1 MEQSSTNKTITISF
15 MLASILIGIFVSV
28 LMETLA
34 VVTTGAFGRFVA
46 QDLVRHGLPVVV
58 GFAVFIFLQT
68 NKGIYEWGG
77 EVVTEL
83 SRVVWPSRKDTTA
96 MTIVVCIMVLI
107 SGAAFGILDMVSG
120 AVVTWLLHQNFNGI
134 FG

>member
-34 VVTTGAFGRFVA
+34 VVTTGAFSRVVS

-68 NKGIYEWGG
+68 NKGVYEWGG

-96 MTIVVCIMVLI
+96 MTVVVCIMVLI